1 MFQRIRNVR
10 YAEGIILMKP
20 KLSSTTSVVRVS
32 ENILEFFKTNIRE
45 QIQIKVEDDTI
56 LNIVLEL
63 DGTKDLPSISEQ

>member
-1 MFQRIRNVR
+1 
-10 YAEGIILMKP
+10 MKH